1 MHSRPAPRRTGRTHP
16 ARRAVAAL
24 LLAAMLPLG
33 ASGCFGSFNLTR
45 KVYDFNRSV
54 SQDRWI
60 RWLFFLAMNVVPVYA
75 FSMAVDAFFAN
86 PFEFWGGSNPINAEL
101 GSTRVVR
108 GEDGSELRLTW
119 VAEDRLR
126 MEALAPDGRRR
137 VAVLSRT
144 GDGAEARDASGRLLG
159 RLLPDDSGM
168 RFVAAR

>member
-1 MHSRPAPRRTGRTHP
+1 MHLAQAPRRAGAHP
-16 ARRAVAAL
+16 ARRLVASL

-45 KVYDFNRSV
+45 KVYDFNRTV
-54 SQDRWI
+54 SQDKWI

-86 PFEFWGGSNPINAEL
+86 PFEFWGGSNPIQAEL
-101 GSTRVVR
+101 GATRVVR

-119 VAEDRLR
+119 VAADRLR
-126 MEALAPDGRRR
+126 MEAIAPDGRRQ
-137 VAVLSRT
+137 VALLSRS
-144 GDGAEARDASGRLLG
+144 GEGAEARDASGALLG
-159 RLLPDDSGM
+159 RLLPDGSGM